1 MAAVRL
7 RKAFR
12 YPEESDDDRE
22 ELDEEEQDRV
32 IQQLQQQNEAR
43 NAQYSLVFTAI
54 PLVSTL
60 TFLPSLF
67 TAQSFGERLLSLLG
81 ILSLLATAYM
91 MRLAPLHPDR
101 KGKKPLSP
109 ENERLEK
116 IHSALLPVNGAVGV
130 LLTLIYL
137 LFLRGGSSFIIS
149 PVLYLIPGVMLA
161 VILLAKD
168 TMLSVDL
175 ATLKDLQ
182 YEYKGA

>member
-1 MAAVRL
+1 M
-7 RKAFR
+7 
-12 YPEESDDDRE
+12 
-22 ELDEEEQDRV
+22 
-32 IQQLQQQNEAR
+32 
-43 NAQYSLVFTAI
+43 FTAI

-149 PVLYLIPGVMLA
+149 PVLYLIPGGKSSEFMF
-161 VILLAKD
+161 
-168 TMLSVDL
+168 
-175 ATLKDLQ
+175 
-182 YEYKGA
+182 